1 MMRQKNISACILS
14 LVISLLIIGTTTAS
28 AQYRRKKVEIVMPDT
43 VPFFNGFQVSAD
55 LLGAG
60 MMHLGS
66 YGQYEGALRLNL
78 RDRYFPIVELG
89 YGKADHTDDGTQLNY
104 KTKAPYG
111 RIGMDL
117 NLMKDKHDDYR
128 LLAGLRYGFTSFKY
142 DVSHPTLE
150 DPVWGDRVEFIAE
163 GVQAKYHWLEVVFGV
178 DATIWGPLHL
188 GWSVRY
194 RNRLSHDPG
203 ELDNVWYVPGY
214 GKSGKSVLGGTFN
227 VIIDI

>member
-1 MMRQKNISACILS
+1 MIRLKNISACILS

-28 AQYRRKKVEIVMPDT
+28 AQYRKKKPQIVVPDT
-43 VPFFNGFQVSAD
+43 VPLFNGFQVSAD

-60 MMHLGS
+60 MMHLS
-66 YGQYEGALRLNL
+66 DYGQYEGALRLNL

-111 RIGMDL
+111 RIGVDL
-117 NLMKDKHDDYR
+117 NLMKDKHDLYR
-128 LLAGLRYGFTSFKY
+128 LLAGVRYGFTSFKY
-142 DVSHPTLE
+142 DVFHPSMV
-150 DPVWGDRVEFIAE
+150 DPVWGDLVEYHAE
-163 GVQAKYHWLEVVFGV
+163 GVQAKYHWMEVVFDV

-194 RNRLSHDPG
+194 RNRLSHDAG

-214 GKSGKSVLGGTFN
+214 GKSGKSALGGTFN

>member
-60 MMHLGS
+60 MMYLGS

>member
-1 MMRQKNISACILS
+1 MMRLKNISACILS

-28 AQYRRKKVEIVMPDT
+28 AQYRRKKVEVVMPDT

-55 LLGAG
+55 LLGAA
-60 MMHLGS
+60 MMHLSS

-104 KTKAPYG
+104 KTKAPFG
-111 RIGMDL
+111 RIGVDL

-150 DPVWGDRVEFIAE
+150 DPVWGDRVEFSAE

-194 RNRLSHDPG
+194 RNRISHDPG

>member
-1 MMRQKNISACILS
+1 M
-14 LVISLLIIGTTTAS
+14 
-28 AQYRRKKVEIVMPDT
+28 
-43 VPFFNGFQVSAD
+43 
-55 LLGAG
+55 
-60 MMHLGS
+60 
-66 YGQYEGALRLNL
+66 
-78 RDRYFPIVELG
+78 
-89 YGKADHTDDGTQLNY
+89 
-104 KTKAPYG
+104 
-111 RIGMDL
+111 
-117 NLMKDKHDDYR
+117 
-128 LLAGLRYGFTSFKY
+128 
-142 DVSHPTLE
+142 SHPTVE